1 MIIDDA
7 ARLSANLT
15 GLADLPLGLPAPDH
29 GVPHYANTL
38 ESFRTQPSFGGNL
51 VPQDSKVIEGEVV
64 ERLLRNFNVFEE
76 PSSPGT
82 ITVGTLMDIVSGRKS
97 GISADNIELAKM
109 IFIMPGLLSKLDS
122 MNVFNKVDLE
132 NLNGIIDR
140 RTLEQLDIYHAPLRN
155 ARRAFFRTVVF

>member
-1 MIIDDA
+1 
-7 ARLSANLT
+7 
-15 GLADLPLGLPAPDH
+15 
-29 GVPHYANTL
+29 
-38 ESFRTQPSFGGNL
+38 
-51 VPQDSKVIEGEVV
+51 
-64 ERLLRNFNVFEE
+64 
-76 PSSPGT
+76 
-82 ITVGTLMDIVSGRKS
+82 MDIVSGRKS